1 MLNTINKMKRPIH
14 LLIFLAVSISA
25 CAQKEN
31 QSIIFYNVEN
41 LFDTLDTKDKID
53 EEFLPNGKREW
64 NTSRYNDKLGHINQ
78 VLGEFQA
85 PLAIGLCEIE
95 NEQVVRDIIN
105 YGDLKGKYGIVHFE
119 SLDARGIDNAI
130 IYDSA
135 QLTIVRKG
143 ILRFDMPEGSSPSR
157 DIVWAQFRN
166 GLATFYVMVNHWPS
180 RRGGQVESEPK
191 RLIAATAARE
201 FVDSLL
207 TVDKKSKIIFMGD
220 LNDTPENRAPQ
231 MMSAVLKPMIT
242 PKSGEFG
249 GTHNYRGEWSV
260 LDHIM
265 VSKGFCGGKGYRV
278 QKKSGKINSF
288 GFLLTEY
295 KGNTVPFR
303 TYGGG
308 RYLEGYSDHLP
319 VSINVNFK

>member
-1 MLNTINKMKRPIH
+1 MKRPIY

-64 NTSRYNDKLGHINQ
+64 NTSRYNEKLAHINQ

-130 IYDSA
+130 IYDST
-135 QLTIVRKG
+135 QLTILRKG

-157 DIVWAQFRN
+157 DIVWALFRN
-166 GLATFYVMVNHWPS
+166 GLATFYVMVNH
-180 RRGGQVESEPK
+180 
-191 RLIAATAARE
+191 
-201 FVDSLL
+201 FV
-207 TVDKKSKIIFMGD
+207 
-220 LNDTPENRAPQ
+220 
-231 MMSAVLKPMIT
+231 
-242 PKSGEFG
+242 
-249 GTHNYRGEWSV
+249 
-260 LDHIM
+260 
-265 VSKGFCGGKGYRV
+265 
-278 QKKSGKINSF
+278 
-288 GFLLTEY
+288 
-295 KGNTVPFR
+295 
-303 TYGGG
+303 
-308 RYLEGYSDHLP
+308 
-319 VSINVNFK
+319 